1 MAEVAKANSVPFVD
15 LFHADARALYAKAA
29 QAADDQRRPPERR
42 RATGSSPRSS
52 TRPCSP
58 DRGRPQRDAQA
69 LEKLR
74 QAVLDKNF
82 YWFNRYRTVD
92 GYSIYGGRAD
102 LQFVGGQTNRVVM
115 QREMEVLD
123 VMTANR
129 DKRDLGR
136 RPGRAT

>member
-1 MAEVAKANSVPFVD
+1 MIID
-15 LFHADARALYAKAA
+15 LALF
-29 QAADDQRRPPERR
+29 PE
-42 RATGSSPRSS
+42 GPMIK
-52 TRPCSP
+52 
-58 DRGRPQRDAQA
+58 RDAQA

-74 QAVLDKNF
+74 QAVLEKNF

-102 LQFVGGQTNRVVM
+102 LRFVDGQTNRVVM

-129 DKRDLGR
+129 DRGSGPWPQGR
-136 RPGRAT
+136 